1 MKKQITVL
9 CIAVLIITGG
19 AITANAQ
26 QKENKGKKEEKQ
38 IQEKV
43 NGKDNQGKGNAGN
56 NNNIGQPDNN
66 GNNNR
71 NRGKN
76 NGSVN
81 SAKINANSSNRNN
94 GNNGNNRNSTGN
106 SDKNNNNRND
116 KNNNNGKDGYS
127 WNDDNFK
134 DRKNLKD
141 REKVTICHKVNNN
154 NEPGVTLRVS
164 ANAVNAHLNHGDV
177 QGECSAATNGRYSDI
192 FLRKRTDYYNTL
204 QNSYEQVSYSRSIL
218 DYAVQKLTNSR
229 LQLANMQNN
238 NVPLAELQRKQETV
252 NELQQNVSL
261 LETLIGVTA
270 NLVMNKLQQ

>member
-9 CIAVLIITGG
+9 CIAVLIITGA
-19 AITANAQ
+19 AITAYAQ

-38 IQEKV
+38 AQVKN
-43 NGKDNQGKGNAGN
+43 NGKQSNQGKGKSDNNKDNAQADNSNRKGN
-56 NNNIGQPDNN
+56 N
-66 GNNNR
+66 
-71 NRGKN
+71 GKN
-76 NGSVN
+76 NANVN
-81 SAKINANSSNRNN
+81 NAKNN
-94 GNNGNNRNSTGN
+94 GNNGNN
-106 SDKNNNNRND
+106 SDKNNNSRND

-134 DRKNLKD
+134 DRKKLKD
-141 REKVTICHKVNNN
+141 QEKVTICHKVNNN

-164 ANAVNAHLNHGDV
+164 ANAVKAHMSHGDM
-177 QGECSAATNGRYSDI
+177 QGECAAVTNGRFSDI

-238 NVPLAELQRKQETV
+238 NVPLAELQRKQQTV

-270 NLVMNKLQQ
+270 NLVINKLQQ

>member
-9 CIAVLIITGG
+9 CIAVLIITGA
-19 AITANAQ
+19 AITAYAQ

-38 IQEKV
+38 AQVK
-43 NGKDNQGKGNAGN
+43 NNDKQGNQGKGNADNNKNNAQADNSNRKGN
-56 NNNIGQPDNN
+56 DGKNNANVNNAKNN
-66 GNNNR
+66 GNNN
-71 NRGKN
+71 
-76 NGSVN
+76 
-81 SAKINANSSNRNN
+81 NN
-94 GNNGNNRNSTGN
+94 GNNGNN
-106 SDKNNNNRND
+106 SDKNNNSRDD

-164 ANAVNAHLNHGDV
+164 ANAVKAHMNHGDI
-177 QGECSAATNGRYSDI
+177 QGECAAVTNGRFSDI
-192 FLRKRTDYYNTL
+192 FLRKRADYYNTL

-252 NELQQNVSL
+252 NDLQQNVSL

-270 NLVMNKLQQ
+270 NLVINKLQQ